1 MKDNNKR
8 KDRIKNIT
16 IVFLGVMLVLTLFS
30 NTIMNYSL
38 VEVSTQQIMSDSL
51 TTKVRGTGTVEASE
65 GYSVTVPESRKIAT
79 VDVKT
84 GDEVAKDTVLFTLED
99 AESEELKTQKEA
111 LENAKK
117 EYDTAVLQAGIT
129 VSERTAIEGGGG
141 QSLSQMQNAI
151 VAAKQNVDSLQS
163 KVNSLTTQAVS
174 SSSVDTSSEQ
184 AALIKAQQ
192 DKIAKQS
199 EVDAASAELTSA
211 QSAYDDAKTNP
222 EADAATVAAAK
233 NVYDAARAK
242 YVSAQQALVPYE
254 AAETNAQNALNA
266 KLSSDEGTNSS
277 TELTNAQAELERA
290 QAEYEK
296 TSTDMV
302 NKINVK
308 YQFEALQEIQK
319 QVDELTGNAID
330 AQIKSP
336 IAGVVTD
343 IMYTAG
349 QTVQAE
355 EVLMT
360 IQPENKAFTLSFE
373 VTAEQSKK
381 IKIGDDAKVLNNWSG
396 DDIKAT
402 VFSIK
407 KNKDNPKNVTVSCA
421 MSGEVRVGETY
432 TLSIGE
438 KSSSYECIV
447 PTSCIREDSNGS
459 FVLVLESKSTPLGNR
474 YYARRYDVEVLA
486 ADDNNSAVSGAFE
499 GYEFVITTTSKPVDI
514 NQQVRLAE

>member
-1 MKDNNKR
+1 MKEENKR
-8 KDRIKNIT
+8 KDRIKTIT
-16 IVFLGVMLVLTLFS
+16 IIFLVIMLILTLFS

-51 TTKVRGTGTVEASE
+51 TSKVRGTGVVEASE
-65 GYSVTVPESRKIAT
+65 GYSVSISESRKIAT

-99 AESEELKTQKEA
+99 SESEELKTQREA
-111 LENAKK
+111 LEAAKK

-129 VSERTAIEGGGG
+129 VSERTAIESGQG

-151 VAAKQNVDSLQS
+151 VSAKQNVDSLQE
-163 KVNSLTTQAVS
+163 KVKTLTNQAVTS
-174 SSSVDTSSEQ
+174 SSLDTSAEQ

-192 DKIAKQS
+192 DKIAKQA
-199 EVDAASAELTSA
+199 EVESANAEFTSA
-211 QSAYDDAKTNP
+211 QTAYDEVKANP
-222 EADAATVAAAK
+222 DADAATVDAAK
-233 NVYDAARAK
+233 KAYDSARDK
-242 YVSAQQALVPYE
+242 YVLAQQALVPFE
-254 AAETNAQNALNA
+254 AAETNAQNQLNA
-266 KLSSDEGTNSS
+266 KLNAEGGSQSS
-277 TELTNAQAELERA
+277 ELTSAQAELESA
-290 QAEYEK
+290 QASYEK
-296 TSTDMV
+296 ISTDMV

-308 YQFEALQEIQK
+308 YQYEALQELQK
-319 QVDELTGNAID
+319 KVTELEGNAID
-330 AQIKSP
+330 GQIKSP
-336 IAGVVTD
+336 IAGIVTE
-343 IMYTAG
+343 IMFTAG

-355 EVLMT
+355 EVMMQ
-360 IQPENKAFTLSFE
+360 IQPENKAFTLNFE
-373 VTAEQSKK
+373 ISTEQSKK
-381 IKIGDDAKVLNNWSG
+381 IKIGDEAKVLNNWSG

-402 VFSIK
+402 VYAIK
-407 KNKDNPKNVTVSCA
+407 KNKENTKNCTVSCA
-421 MSGEVRVGETY
+421 MSGQVKAGDSY

-447 PTSCIREDSNGS
+447 PSSCIREDSNGK

-486 ADDNNSAVSGAFE
+486 SDDNNSAVSGAFE